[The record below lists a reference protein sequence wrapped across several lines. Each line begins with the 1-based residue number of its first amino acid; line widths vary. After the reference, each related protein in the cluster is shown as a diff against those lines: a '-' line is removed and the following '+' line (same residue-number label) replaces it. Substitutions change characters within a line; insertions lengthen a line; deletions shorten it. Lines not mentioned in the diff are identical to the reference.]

1 MDIINI
7 EKEEELG
14 TIILKI
20 ERSGDKEVALSI
32 PENALILQSVI
43 NLKIL
48 KKRAEELGKVVSIA
62 RVKED
67 KGPIIAAGSG
77 LSGVGRP
84 EQPDTRDKK
93 IIRTDTAEKKQ
104 EKRDPDPS
112 SGDPKGSDDRKIKI
126 SNSAGKIK
134 MFDIGKKVEN
144 TGSVNTVVSIE
155 DRAARDEVVRE
166 DRVALEKKNI
176 INYSRAEKVQV
187 GNSKR
192 TKKIVL
198 LPSIISKFFIAFVAV
213 VIITVL
219 VSVAMTLPKV
229 NIGIKLKAEAKDY
242 TLDLKVDETMDKIDA
257 DKNKIPAKKIDIKN
271 EISETY
277 PATGKKH
284 IVSKASG
291 KITIY
296 NEFSSNDQKIVATTR
311 FLSKD
316 GHIFKVDENVTIS
329 GFSRVEGKDVP
340 GEIVVTV
347 YADKAG
353 EEYNIGPESFT
364 LPGFQGTGKYSAIY
378 ARSSAAMTGG
388 ADREALYFSESDYIT
403 AKGKLTKMVKDKND
417 QDFLNKAVENTALL
431 NGTRKEDETK
441 ISTDVIVGNVADNF
455 KMTVS
460 TGESALFINNN
471 DIDEIVNWK
480 INSETDGSMEIL
492 DSGKKPEILE
502 TKKAEDGSFILPV
515 KASRN
520 VVLKVDVDKI
530 KSDLYGKNEEEVRAY
545 FQNIEKFDS
554 VDVTFSCTKKVPSSN
569 DKIDIKIEK

>member
-20 ERSGDKEVALSI
+20 ERSGDKEVTLSI

-62 RVKED
+62 RVEED
-67 KGPIIAAGSG
+67 KGPIIATGSG
-77 LSGVGRP
+77 LSGVGRR
-84 EQPDTRDKK
+84 EQPDLREKK
-93 IIRTDTAEKKQ
+93 ITRTDTAEKKQ

-112 SGDPKGSDDRKIKI
+112 SDDRKIKI

-134 MFDIGKKVEN
+134 MFDIVKKVEN
-144 TGSVNTVVSIE
+144 TGSVNAAADIE
-155 DRAARDEVVRE
+155 DRAARNEVVRE
-166 DRVALEKKNI
+166 DRGALEKRNN
-176 INYSRAEKVQV
+176 INYPRAEKVQID
-187 GNSKR
+187 NSKR

-198 LPSIISKFFIAFVAV
+198 LPSIISKFFVAFVAV

-219 VSVAMTLPKV
+219 VSAAMILPMV

-316 GHIFKVDENVTIS
+316 GHIFKVDENVTIP

-378 ARSSAAMTGG
+378 ARSGAAMTGG

-403 AKGKLTKMVKDKND
+403 AKDKLTKMVKDKND
-417 QDFLNKAVENTALL
+417 QDFLNKAVENTTLL

-441 ISTDVIVGNVADNF
+441 ISTDVIVGNIADNF

-554 VDVTFSCTKKVPSSN
+554 VDVTFSWTKKVPSSN

>member
-62 RVKED
+62 RVEED

-112 SGDPKGSDDRKIKI
+112 SDDRKIKI

-134 MFDIGKKVEN
+134 MFDIVKKVEN
-144 TGSVNTVVSIE
+144 TGSVNAVASIE

-166 DRVALEKKNI
+166 DRGALEKKNV

-187 GNSKR
+187 DNSKR

-219 VSVAMTLPKV
+219 VSAAMTLPKV

-316 GHIFKVDENVTIS
+316 GHIFKVDENVTIP

-417 QDFLNKAVENTALL
+417 QDFLNKAVENTTLL

-554 VDVTFSCTKKVPSSN
+554 VDVTFSWTKKVPSSN